1 MKTLGEKIRE
11 NRLRKNLTQAELA
24 NEAELTVR
32 TVSKYETDTVMP
44 KGRNLYRLAR
54 ALGVSVAYLMQPE
67 IEDPTYGLDEE
78 PYLDAARAK
87 FGKKGQDEMENLLS
101 GVKAMFAGGEIPQE
115 NKDQFFQ
122 AVMQAYL
129 ACKEDAHDKF
139 TPKKYRE

>member
-11 NRLRKNLTQAELA
+11 NRLRRNLTQAELA
-24 NEAELTVR
+24 NEAELTIR
-32 TVSKYETDTVMP
+32 TVSKYETDAVMP
-44 KGRNLYRLAR
+44 KGRNLYRLAS
-54 ALGVSVAYLMQPE
+54 ALGVSVAYLTHPE

-78 PYLDAARAK
+78 VYLDAAREK
-87 FGKKGQDEMENLLS
+87 YGKKGQDEMEKLLT
-101 GVKAMFAGGEIPQE
+101 GVRAMFAGGEIPQE